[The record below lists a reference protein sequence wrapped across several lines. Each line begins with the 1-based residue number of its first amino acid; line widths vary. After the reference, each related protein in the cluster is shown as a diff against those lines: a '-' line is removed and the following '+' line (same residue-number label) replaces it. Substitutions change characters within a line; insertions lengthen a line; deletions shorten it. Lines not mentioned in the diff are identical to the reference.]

1 MERKKASSSAV
12 VFSVRR
18 GEPVYGS
25 EEAVY
30 RSEEAVYREKAYRC
44 GGKAA
49 LFVLA
54 AGGENVSSGRC

>member
-30 RSEEAVYREKAYRC
+30 REKAYRC

-54 AGGENVSSGRC
+54 ADGENVSSGRC

>member
-18 GEPVYGS
+18 GEPVYG
-25 EEAVY
+25 
-30 RSEEAVYREKAYRC
+30 SEEAVYREKAYRC

>member
-1 MERKKASSSAV
+1 MCVCSDH
-12 VFSVRR
+12 SVRR
-18 GEPVYGS
+18 EEAVYRS

-30 RSEEAVYREKAYRC
+30 RSEEAVYREKPYRS

-54 AGGENVSSGRC
+54 AAGENVSSGRCKH